1 MIARVRGQVR
11 TAWQVVWSNQS
22 SMSHARVATQGLVA
36 ARRALVSGRSQVKKT
51 LVFIDGENLIHP
63 LNDGLFSQEQQLKWD
78 GFLAALLYKDDELV
92 RIYWQ
97 PQKAREPRPGAGEA
111 TQLFD
116 PAQRIANEAR
126 QRVAHGTAHADVQK
140 KRYATP
146 KLLRYEEM
154 KVKYPV
160 VENIQR
166 VHIVR
171 LLKGNPPISQSVSR
185 TLTIAGRP
193 IDVYESQVEVKCIGI
208 EI

>member
-1 MIARVRGQVR
+1 
-11 TAWQVVWSNQS
+11 
-22 SMSHARVATQGLVA
+22 MSHAKVATQGLVA
-36 ARRALVSGRSQVKKT
+36 AGRTLVSGRGQVKKT

-63 LNDGLFSQEQQLKWD
+63 LKDGLSPHEQQRKWD

-97 PQKAREPRPGAGEA
+97 PQTASEPRPSAGEA

-116 PAQRIANEAR
+116 PAQEIANQAR
-126 QRVAHGTAHADVQK
+126 QRVAQATAHADVQK

-154 KVKYPV
+154 PVKYPV

-171 LLKGNPPISQSVSR
+171 LLKGNPPVNLSVSR
-185 TLTIAGRP
+185 TLTIARRA
-193 IDVYESQVEVKCIGI
+193 IDIYESQVEAKYII
-208 EI
+208 